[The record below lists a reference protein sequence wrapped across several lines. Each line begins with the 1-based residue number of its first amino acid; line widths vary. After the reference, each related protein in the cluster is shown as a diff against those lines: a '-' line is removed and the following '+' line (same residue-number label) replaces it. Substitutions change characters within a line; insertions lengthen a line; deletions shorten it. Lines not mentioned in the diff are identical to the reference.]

1 MTEKCS
7 NIDTEDEAIQVC
19 LGIPDHETFV
29 EFMHELDFGDKGI
42 NIISITRSPLNHDVS
57 VTIDL
62 SGITNTQRRT
72 VLRALELGYYQY
84 PRKLN
89 LGELTEEFDVSKSA
103 VSQRVRAVE
112 RKLVQEVF
120 SQFLEEPL
128 ANPREQE
135 RLTHFTTTRLSV
147 WFRAA
152 AGCVRQ
158 VDRSSPKNAP
168 GWMNSCGLST
178 SMRSLYEFI
187 TGAKRSDKT
196 NLNKHSSDSAVRTR
210 TCHRSEK
217 RFSRTFPLSS

>member
-19 LGIPDHETFV
+19 LGIPNHETFV

-135 RLTHFTTTRLSV
+135 
-147 WFRAA
+147 
-152 AGCVRQ
+152 
-158 VDRSSPKNAP
+158 
-168 GWMNSCGLST
+168 
-178 SMRSLYEFI
+178 
-187 TGAKRSDKT
+187 
-196 NLNKHSSDSAVRTR
+196 
-210 TCHRSEK
+210 
-217 RFSRTFPLSS
+217 